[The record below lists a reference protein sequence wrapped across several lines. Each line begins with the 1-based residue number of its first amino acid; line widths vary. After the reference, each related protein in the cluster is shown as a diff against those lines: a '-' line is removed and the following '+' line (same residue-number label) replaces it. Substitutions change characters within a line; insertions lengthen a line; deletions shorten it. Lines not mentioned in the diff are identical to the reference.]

1 MDGVTVGE
9 KSVLQGC
16 IVGRRAVVGRE
27 CGLRECEVQEGFKV
41 EDRVEEKGHKFMV
54 FDGLEEGGAGDG
66 EGEDG
71 QEEDG
76 QEEEGMVVD
85 GTDED

>member
-1 MDGVTVGE
+1 MFAYGWSDCWGEECVAGVCCWTE
-9 KSVLQGC
+9 GC
-16 IVGRRAVVGRE
+16 GWEE
-27 CGLRECEVQEGFKV
+27 CGLRECEVQEGFQV

-54 FDGLEEGGAGDG
+54 FDGLEEGGAGES

-71 QEEDG
+71 QEEG
-76 QEEEGMVVD
+76 VMVVE